1 MDIKSGVR
9 KVMDKAGHLPQ
20 IKGIHISHMHTVI
33 IVITGVLSILMIAT
47 AHHVSEVLHKSYM
60 AVNDFAMCTLTEHSF
75 IEASDY
81 LTEQVRLY
89 TVTGDREYVD
99 NYFQEMQQTRRR
111 EAAIAELS
119 GYDVEAETVNA
130 LQSALDRSNALVER
144 EIYAIRLATAAL
156 DRDVA
161 AFPQAVRE
169 TELTSEDQ
177 FLTPDEMQEKARDL
191 VFGATY
197 QAAKGQIKSDM
208 EYSLTSLENTI
219 KGRMEEGYVSF
230 QVAMQNHR
238 ILIDVQFAA
247 TLAGFLFTILLVV
260 LPMSA
265 YVRHIKAGEPL
276 RVVGAYECKCLAHT
290 CNVMF
295 AQNAAQED
303 QLRHQAEHDALTGLL
318 NRGAFDALQQTL
330 SQESRPVGLLIVDV
344 DKFKQVNDGYGHEMG
359 DKVLKKVAGLLEENF
374 QSIGRPARIG
384 GDEFA
389 VILTDV
395 GREEESSILAKIH
408 AINDLLTHPAG
419 DFPVVSLSVGG
430 AFSEGGFSDS
440 LYKRADSAL
449 YGVKEHGRC
458 GCRFYAGQELPA

>member
-1 MDIKSGVR
+1 MDIKPGGR
-9 KVMDKAGHLPQ
+9 NGADKAAQPPQ
-20 IKGIHISHMHTVI
+20 IKGIHISHIHAAI
-33 IVITGVLSILMIAT
+33 IIISCVLSMLLTAT
-47 AHHVSEVLHKSYM
+47 AYYVSRTLHDTYT
-60 AVNDFAMCTLTEHSF
+60 AIDDFAVCTRTENSF
-75 IEASDY
+75 IAASDY

-89 TVTGDREYVD
+89 TVTGQREYVD
-99 NYFQEMQQTRRR
+99 NYFQEVLETRRR
-111 EAAIAELS
+111 EAAIEDLSHYELK
-119 GYDVEAETVNA
+119 AETITA
-130 LQSALDRSNALVER
+130 LQSALDRSNALMER
-144 EIYAIRLATAAL
+144 EIYAIRLTAAAL

-169 TELTSEDQ
+169 TPLTDEDRLLTS
-177 FLTPDEMQEKARDL
+177 DEMGEKARDL

-208 EYSLTSLENTI
+208 DYSLTSLNSTI
-219 KGRMEEGYVSF
+219 QSRMEEGYAGF
-230 QVAMQNHR
+230 QGAMQGHR
-238 ILIDVQFAA
+238 ILIGVHFAA
-247 TLAGFLFTILLVV
+247 LLAGFLFTILLVV
-260 LPMSA
+260 LPMTG
-265 YVRHIKAGEPL
+265 YVRRIKAGEPL
-276 RVVGAYECKCLAHT
+276 RVAGAYECKCLAYT
-290 CNVMF
+290 CNAMF

-330 SQESRPVGLLIVDV
+330 SRESRPVGLLIVDV

-359 DKVLKKVAGLLEENF
+359 DKVLQKVAGLLAENF

-395 GREEESSILAKIH
+395 GREEESGILAKIH
-408 AINDLLTHPAG
+408 AINEVLTHPAG
-419 DFPVVSLSVGG
+419 EFPVVSLSVGG

-440 LYKRADSAL
+440 LYKQADLAL
-449 YGVKEHGRC
+449 YEVKEHGRC

>member
-1 MDIKSGVR
+1 MNQKLSGR
-9 KVMDKAGHLPQ
+9 KGTDKAEQLPQ
-20 IKGIHISHMHTVI
+20 VKGIRISHMNAAI
-33 IVITGVLSILMIAT
+33 IVITCVLSILMIAT
-47 AHHVSEVLHKSYM
+47 AYYVSKTLHKSYI
-60 AVNDFAMCTLTEHSF
+60 AINDFAVCTQTEHSF

-99 NYFQEMQQTRRR
+99 NYFQEMQEARRR
-111 EAAIAELS
+111 EAAIGELS
-119 GYDVEAETVNA
+119 RYDLEAETINT

-156 DRDVA
+156 GRDVA

-169 TELTSEDQ
+169 TELTDEDQ
-177 FLTPDEMQEKARDL
+177 LLTPDEMEEKAQDL

-208 EYSLTSLENTI
+208 EYSLTSLNSTI
-219 KGRMEEGYVSF
+219 QGRMEEGYASF
-230 QVAMQNHR
+230 QGAMQSHR

-260 LPMSA
+260 LPMTS
-265 YVRHIKAGEPL
+265 YVRKLKAGEPL
-276 RVVGAYECKCLAHT
+276 QVVGAYECKCLAHT
-290 CNVMF
+290 CNIMSSK
-295 AQNAAQED
+295 NAAQKD

-318 NRGAFDALQQTL
+318 NRGAFDALQQAL
-330 SQESRPVGLLIVDV
+330 SRESRPVGLLIVDV

-359 DKVLKKVAGLLEENF
+359 DKVLQKVAGLLAENF

-389 VILTDV
+389 VILTEV
-395 GREEESSILAKIH
+395 GREEESGILAKIH
-408 AINDLLTHPAG
+408 AINEVLTHPAG
-419 DFPVVSLSVGG
+419 EFPVVSLSVGG

-449 YGVKEHGRC
+449 YEVKEHGRC
-458 GCRFYAGQELPA
+458 GCRFYAGQELPT

>member
-1 MDIKSGVR
+1 MDIKLSGR
-9 KVMDKAGHLPQ
+9 SDADKAAQPQ
-20 IKGIHISHMHTVI
+20 IKGIHISHMNAAI
-33 IVITGVLSILMIAT
+33 IVITCVLSILMIAT
-47 AHHVSEVLHKSYM
+47 AYYVSKTLHKTYI
-60 AVNDFAMCTLTEHSF
+60 AINDFAVCTQTEHSF

-89 TVTGDREYVD
+89 TVTGGREYVD
-99 NYFQEMQQTRRR
+99 NYFQEIQETRRR
-111 EAAIAELS
+111 EAAIGELS
-119 GYDVEAETVNA
+119 RYDLEAETINA

-156 DRDVA
+156 GRDVTT
-161 AFPQAVRE
+161 FPQAVRE
-169 TELTSEDQ
+169 TELTSGDQ
-177 FLTPDEMQEKARDL
+177 LLTPDEMKEKAQDL

-197 QAAKGQIKSDM
+197 QAAKGQIRSDM
-208 EYSLTSLENTI
+208 DYSLTRLNSTI
-219 KGRMEEGYVSF
+219 QGRMEEGYASF
-230 QVAMQNHR
+230 QGAMQGHR

-247 TLAGFLFTILLVV
+247 ALAGFLFTILLVV
-260 LPMSA
+260 LPMTG
-265 YVRHIKAGEPL
+265 YVRKLKAGEPL
-276 RVVGAYECKCLAHT
+276 QVAGAYECKCLAHT

-295 AQNAAQED
+295 AQNAAQKD

-359 DKVLKKVAGLLEENF
+359 DKVLQKVAGLLEENF

-389 VILTDV
+389 VILTDA
-395 GREEESSILAKIH
+395 GQEEESRILAKIH
-408 AINDLLTHPAG
+408 AINETLTHPAE

-440 LYKRADSAL
+440 LYKRADLAL
-449 YGVKEHGRC
+449 YEVKEHGRC
-458 GCRFYAGQELPA
+458 GCRFYAGQEIPA